1 MNKPL
6 VNVSNYCY
14 SVIQVEMLEGPRWL
28 VKKNA
33 LDFTLRD
40 TDSKLVL

>member
-1 MNKPL
+1 ML
-6 VNVSNYCY
+6 AITVTLF
-14 SVIQVEMLEGPRWL
+14 IQVEMLEGPRWL
-28 VKKNA
+28 VEKYA